1 MENSEGHIKNI
12 VVRRLDRCRVCH
24 RQYEA
29 GDVNI
34 ISRQDEI
41 WMMSVECTDCHARN
55 FVAAVLNEGDPAQAE
70 LALRRLTELNEQL
83 LPIESIERIEESPP
97 TATDPV
103 NFVRCAR
110 HARISRCLRR
120 RFQRDVPRLEVT
132 CSEHGVLAG
141 FARVSTRFR

>member
-1 MENSEGHIKNI
+1 MENPEGHIKNI

-83 LPIESIERIEESPP
+83 LPIESIERIEELPP
-97 TATDPV
+97 AATDPV
-103 NFVRCAR
+103 SSSDVVDMHEFLDAFDGDFNAMF
-110 HARISRCLRR
+110 
-120 RFQRDVPRLEVT
+120 RD
-132 CSEHGVLAG
+132 SK
-141 FARVSTRFR
+141 

>member
-1 MENSEGHIKNI
+1 MENPEGHIKNI

-34 ISRQDEI
+34 ISRQDEM

-70 LALRRLTELNEQL
+70 LALRRLTELNEQF
-83 LPIESIERIEESPP
+83 LPIASIEPIEEPP
-97 TATDPV
+97 PAKTDPV
-103 NFVRCAR
+103 D
-110 HARISRCLRR
+110 SS
-120 RFQRDVPRLEVT
+120 DVIDMHEFLGAFDGDF
-132 CSEHGVLAG
+132 SAM
-141 FARVSTRFR
+141 FRGSK

>member
-1 MENSEGHIKNI
+1 MENPEGHIKNI

-83 LPIESIERIEESPP
+83 LPIESIERIQESPP
-97 TATDPV
+97 TAADPV
-103 NFVRCAR
+103 N
-110 HARISRCLRR
+110 SS
-120 RFQRDVPRLEVT
+120 DVVDMHEFLDAFD
-132 CSEHGVLAG
+132 GDFNAM
-141 FARVSTRFR
+141 FRGAK